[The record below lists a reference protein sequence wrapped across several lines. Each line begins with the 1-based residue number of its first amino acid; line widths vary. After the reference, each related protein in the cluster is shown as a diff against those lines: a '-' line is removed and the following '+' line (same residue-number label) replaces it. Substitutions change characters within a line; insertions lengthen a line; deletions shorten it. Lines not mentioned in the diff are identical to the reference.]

1 VKVGISYSWDDEAH
15 QRWVATLAS
24 VLDAAGFA
32 VELDTNVRLGSDLH
46 YFMEGMV
53 ARSDRV
59 LVICTPNYK
68 SRVDARSG
76 GAGFEGTLITAEL
89 VANHGTTKFVPLLR
103 SGTWNDAIPCCL
115 AGRKGLD
122 LRNDNDFAT
131 RCEELIRDLSQ
142 HSATPVLSGKAAVT
156 TAKRVDAV
164 VDEVPRVLG
173 PPYGASADPP
183 VQEYPV
189 ARRQR
194 GLQYRRH
201 VLWATIAVLL
211 TSLGAWAVY
220 TYRSSADQP
229 PAPVDTRYP
238 LPPGATVAIRVVAE
252 GSERPVA
259 GASVFVHKAGEG
271 VCGPLESNG
280 DGVVYCS
287 MLSGDYEIVVH
298 YEGMASRRPVRVTR
312 TGTIVTMK
320 IARP

>member
-1 VKVGISYSWDDEAH
+1 
-15 QRWVATLAS
+15 
-24 VLDAAGFA
+24 
-32 VELDTNVRLGSDLH
+32 
-46 YFMEGMV
+46 
-53 ARSDRV
+53 
-59 LVICTPNYK
+59 
-68 SRVDARSG
+68 
-76 GAGFEGTLITAEL
+76 
-89 VANHGTTKFVPLLR
+89 
-103 SGTWNDAIPCCL
+103 
-115 AGRKGLD
+115 
-122 LRNDNDFAT
+122 
-131 RCEELIRDLSQ
+131 
-142 HSATPVLSGKAAVT
+142 
-156 TAKRVDAV
+156 
-164 VDEVPRVLG
+164 
-173 PPYGASADPP
+173 
-183 VQEYPV
+183 
-189 ARRQR
+189 
-194 GLQYRRH
+194 